1 MAGLEALSIEVTKT
15 PIGFSFFFFFFP
27 SKTTKAGMGQGGKK
41 LIG

>member
-1 MAGLEALSIEVTKT
+1 MAGLEALSIEVTKDSNWL
-15 PIGFSFFFFFFP
+15 FFFFFFFP